1 MPDILSTAGLR
12 KKLGD
17 IKKHHSRDEAVA
29 LIEAVL
35 KEEYARLE
43 PVIKT
48 ERESYLGMNVDDA
61 AQQNDIAD
69 LRLAAVEAYQPSYVI
84 ENFLTDMG
92 VDILPLIPKYEGRFE
107 VSSSEGGEWTLSAVS
122 LKENAMR
129 TLGGH
134 CNVVGDVIV
143 LERLL
148 YDHTYLA
155 AVMKLT
161 DDYRPGTPSYVEFDF
176 YTVVFDEDVQA
187 LVKIPLDAKN

>member
-1 MPDILSTAGLR
+1 MADVPFTPELR
-12 KKLGD
+12 KRLFD
-17 IKKHHSRDEAVA
+17 IKMHHSHDEAVV
-29 LIEAVL
+29 LVEAML
-35 KEEYARLE
+35 KGEYSRLE
-43 PVIKT
+43 PFIRK
-48 ERESYLGMNVDDA
+48 EREAYLRMNVDDA
-61 AQQNDIAD
+61 GQQNDIAD

-84 ENFLTDMG
+84 ENYLADMK
-92 VDILPLIPKYEGRFE
+92 VDILPLVPKYEGRFE
-107 VSSSEGGEWTLSAVS
+107 VSSREGEAWTLSVAS

-161 DDYRPGTPSYVEFDF
+161 DDYEPGKPSSVEFDF

-187 LVKIPLDAKN
+187 LVKVPLDAK

>member
-1 MPDILSTAGLR
+1 MADISSTPDLR
-12 KKLGD
+12 KKLSD
-17 IKKHHSRDEAVA
+17 IKRHHPHDEAVA

-43 PVIKT
+43 PAMKT
-48 ERESYLGMNVDDA
+48 EREAYLKMNVDDA

-69 LRLAAVEAYQPSYVI
+69 LRLQAVEEYQPSYII
-84 ENFLTDMG
+84 ENFLAEMS
-92 VDILPLIPKYEGRFE
+92 VDILPLVPKYQGRFE
-107 VSSSEGGEWTLSAVS
+107 VSSYDGREWALSVAS
-122 LKENAMR
+122 LNENAMR

-161 DDYRPGTPSYVEFDF
+161 DDYEPGKPSYVEFDF

-187 LVKIPLDAKN
+187 LVKVPLDTK

>member
-1 MPDILSTAGLR
+1 MADISSTPDLR
-12 KKLGD
+12 KKLSD
-17 IKKHHSRDEAVA
+17 IKIHHSHDEAVA
-29 LIEAVL
+29 LIEAML

-43 PVIKT
+43 PAIKT
-48 ERESYLGMNVDDA
+48 EREAYLKMNVDDA

-84 ENFLTDMG
+84 ENFLTGMG
-92 VDILPLIPKYEGRFE
+92 VDILPLLPEYEGRFE
-107 VSSSEGGEWTLSAVS
+107 VSARNGEGWIMSVAS
-122 LKENAMR
+122 LNENAMR

-161 DDYRPGTPSYVEFDF
+161 DDYEPGKQSYVEFDF
-176 YTVVFDEDVQA
+176 YTVVFDEEVQA
-187 LVKIPLDAKN
+187 LVKVPLDSK

>member
-1 MPDILSTAGLR
+1 MADISSTPDLR
-12 KKLGD
+12 KELGD
-17 IKKHHSRDEAVA
+17 IKRHHPHDEAA
-29 LIEAVL
+29 ILIEAVL

-43 PVIKT
+43 PVIKK
-48 ERESYLGMNVDDA
+48 EREAYLRMSVDDA
-61 AQQNDIAD
+61 GQQNEIAD
-69 LRLAAVEAYQPSYVI
+69 LRLAAVEAYQPSYII
-84 ENFLTDMG
+84 ESYLADMN
-92 VDILPLIPKYEGRFE
+92 VDILPLVPEFEGRFE
-107 VSSSEGGEWTLSAVS
+107 VSSREGDEWTLSVAS

-161 DDYRPGTPSYVEFDF
+161 DDYEPGKPSYVEFDF

-187 LVKIPLDAKN
+187 LVKVPLDAK

>member
-1 MPDILSTAGLR
+1 MADVLSTPALR
-12 KKLGD
+12 KTLSD
-17 IKKHHSRDEAVA
+17 IKRHHPHAEAAILV
-29 LIEAVL
+29 EAML
-35 KEEYARLE
+35 KEEYSRLE
-43 PVIKT
+43 PAIRK
-48 ERESYLGMNVDDA
+48 EREAYLRMSVDDA
-61 AQQNDIAD
+61 GQQNDIAD
-69 LRLAAVEAYQPSYVI
+69 LRLSAVEAYQPAYVI
-84 ENFLTDMG
+84 ENYLADMK
-92 VDILPLIPKYEGRFE
+92 VDILPLVPKYEGRFE
-107 VSSSEGGEWTLSAVS
+107 VSSRAGEEWTLSVAS

-161 DDYRPGTPSYVEFDF
+161 DDYEPGKPSYVEFDF

-187 LVKIPLDAKN
+187 LVRVPLDTK